1 MGNTTNVIKILIVD
15 DQEGIRQL
23 LTEACALLGY
33 EAHTAANGDEAL
45 QLIGQ
50 DDFQVALVDL
60 KMGGL
65 NGLETMKRLKE
76 KKKNLKGVFM
86 SGYGLREME
95 GNYILNK
102 PFDLQEIKDIIE
114 KVLQN

>member
-1 MGNTTNVIKILIVD
+1 MENTTNVIKILIVD

-33 EAHTAANGDEAL
+33 EAKTAANGDEAL

-50 DDFQVALVDL
+50 EDFQVALVDL

-65 NGLETMKRLKE
+65 NGFETMKRLKE
-76 KKKNLKGVFM
+76 KRKDMRGVFM

-102 PFDLQEIKDIIE
+102 PFDLQEMEDVLE
-114 KVLQN
+114 KVLNN

>member
-1 MGNTTNVIKILIVD
+1 MENTTNVKKLLIVD
-15 DQEGIRQL
+15 DQEAIRQL
-23 LTEACALLGY
+23 LTEVCALLGY
-33 EAHTAANGDEAL
+33 EAKTAANGDEAL
-45 QLIGQ
+45 QMIGHEE
-50 DDFQVALVDL
+50 FHVALVDL

-86 SGYGLREME
+86 SGYGIQELD

-102 PFDLQEIKDIIE
+102 PFDLQEIKDVLE
-114 KVLQN
+114 KVLNN